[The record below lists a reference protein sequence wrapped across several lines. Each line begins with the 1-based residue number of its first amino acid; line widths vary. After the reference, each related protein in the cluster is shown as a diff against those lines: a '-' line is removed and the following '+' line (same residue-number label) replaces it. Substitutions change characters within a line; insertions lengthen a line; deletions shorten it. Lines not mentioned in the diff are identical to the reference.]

1 VDGYTHAQLRIVT
14 NSGLQTQDPGLRT
27 QDSLTSESQLRADI
41 VEVGR
46 RLWTR
51 GYVASNDGN
60 ISVRIAPD
68 RLLMTPASVSK
79 GFMTPD
85 MMVVT
90 DLDGVLVSG
99 APGRKPSSEILMHL
113 VTYRERPDV
122 GAVLHAH
129 PPLSTGFAV
138 AGIPLDRAVLAEVV
152 TTLGSI
158 PIAEYGTP
166 STRELAE
173 TVRPYVKLHDG
184 LLLANHGA
192 LALGRDLFAAYYK
205 METIEHFARI
215 SLVARLLGGERLL
228 SREEVLRLQ
237 DLRGTYGIAS
247 PAPICPEPVSDPS
260 AVDPS
265 CQVIVA
271 PSSPRER
278 LVPDTALE
286 PASTGGEI
294 RLTYAQLTTLVEE
307 VVKEIVGGARAVSPK
322 P

>member
-1 VDGYTHAQLRIVT
+1 MPEEFGSLR
-14 NSGLQTQDPGLRT
+14 S
-27 QDSLTSESQLRADI
+27 DI

-46 RLWTR
+46 RLWVR

-60 ISVRIAPD
+60 ISVRVGPD

-90 DLDGVLVSG
+90 DLDGTLVSG
-99 APGRKPSSEILMHL
+99 APDRKPSSEIQMHL
-113 VTYRERPDV
+113 VVYQARADV
-122 GAVLHAH
+122 GAVVHAH

-166 STRELAE
+166 STQELANA
-173 TVRPYVKLHDG
+173 VKPYVRMHDG

-215 SLVARLLGGERLL
+215 SLVARMLGRERLL
-228 SREEVLRLQ
+228 SREEVERLQ
-237 DLRGTYGIAS
+237 GLRGQYGIAA
-247 PAPICPEPVSDPS
+247 PAPICPEPSTETSSDPG
-260 AVDPS
+260 

-271 PSSPRER
+271 PTAPGER
-278 LVPDTALE
+278 LVSDTRVA
-286 PASTGGEI
+286 PTISVGMSDEI
-294 RLTYAQLTTLVEE
+294 RLTYAELTALVNE
-307 VVKEIVGGARAVSPK
+307 VVDEIEKA
-322 P
+322 